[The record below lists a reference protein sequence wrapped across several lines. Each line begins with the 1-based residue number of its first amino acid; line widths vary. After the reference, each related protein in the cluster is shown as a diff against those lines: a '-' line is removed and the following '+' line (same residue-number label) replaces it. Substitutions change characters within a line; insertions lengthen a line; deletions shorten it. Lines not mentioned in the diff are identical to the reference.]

1 MAPNSRDLA
10 YRPGPGVLVPAD
22 AFTLT
27 TDNTQLPAARSITPS
42 KTDRLFISITAGLTV
57 GLPVFGVLC
66 LAASVAIG
74 APLGGIIVFGLF
86 LAVGLL
92 FAHLNKR
99 LRREGAWAQEQRRL
113 AAACDYATQLELT
126 ELLREMAPPGTPI
139 PAPTFQDWGSSGSTK
154 PKPPKKAKAVKTTH
168 TERKTK
174 YMQRWEEETTEYHT
188 FAESFENVA
197 KVSTQPSTK
206 RPTPTP
212 PPGVIPN
219 ATSAEDR
226 QRNVDIISAHQ
237 RQVDALRAEVEY
249 VAQLEREDFK
259 ATLQEASGGYSADR
273 HSWLLHQVG
282 VIIEQG
288 TLADA
293 RGEDSSHY
301 ADQLDALIE
310 EITLEQ
316 QKPVRGY
323 EW

>member
-27 TDNTQLPAARSITPS
+27 TDNTQLPAARSILPS
-42 KTDRLFISITAGLTV
+42 KSDRLFIGITAGLTV

-66 LAASVAIG
+66 LVASIATGTPIAG
-74 APLGGIIVFGLF
+74 LIVFGLL
-86 LAVGLL
+86 LAMGLL

-126 ELLREMAPPGTPI
+126 ELLREMAPPGTPV

-154 PKPPKKAKAVKTTH
+154 PKPPKKPKTVKTTH

-197 KVSTQPSTK
+197 KVAATPSTE
-206 RPTPTP
+206 RPAATP

-237 RQVDALRAEVEY
+237 RQVADLKAQVDHLAE
-249 VAQLEREDFK
+249 LEREDFK
-259 ATLQEASGGYSADR
+259 ATLQEASGGYLADR
-273 HSWLLHQVG
+273 LSWLLHQVG
-282 VIIEQG
+282 IIIEQG
-288 TLADA
+288 TVAEA
-293 RGEDSSHY
+293 RGESSAQHRQ
-301 ADQLDALIE
+301 QLEDLAE

-316 QKPVRGY
+316 QKHGRRY